1 MNAPCSHVVLASLL
15 ASGFAAG
22 LAAQDTAQAAAAAAA
37 PAADPADSIFHPPV
51 RLEADGAPIDI
62 GRLSRYA
69 HAGPCLAD
77 LDGDGDR
84 DLLVGDFPGNF
95 WLFENTGTDREPAY
109 TGKGKWQA
117 GGADAKT
124 PVY

>member
-1 MNAPCSHVVLASLL
+1 MQTSPTSVVLASLL
-15 ASGFAAG
+15 TGFAADL
-22 LAAQDTAQAAAAAAA
+22 LAQQPEVSAGAGQD
-37 PAADPADSIFHPPV
+37 PAASIFEPPV

-62 GRLSRYA
+62 GRLSQFA

-84 DLLVGDFPGNF
+84 DLLVGDFPGCF
-95 WLFENTGTDREPAY
+95 WLFENTGTDRAPVYA
-109 TGKGKWQA
+109 GKGKWQA
-117 GGADAKT
+117 GGEDAKT